1 MKDKDDDE
9 YYDQG
14 AADVPCPCGQ
24 QLIGTLFG
32 SILAYNALLLSGRAN
47 PTPVLVCMSFGITV
61 GTICSGSPTMPAT
74 ATATATLASL
84 QGGSILFAVCM
95 VVCHIV
101 AYCVVGVDTLFGIC
115 MVAVATSTSAAAALN
130 AWATFGVLWTW
141 NCNHKAL
148 DATAYMKTC
157 HV

>member
-1 MKDKDDDE
+1 MKDKDDDD
-9 YYDQG
+9 YHDG

-32 SILAYNALLLSGRAN
+32 SILAYNALLLSGRTN

-61 GTICSGSPTMPAT
+61 GTVCSGSPTMT
-74 ATATATLASL
+74 ASLANL
-84 QGGSILFAVCM
+84 QGGSTLFAVCM
-95 VVCHIV
+95 AVCHLV

-141 NCNHKAL
+141 NCNHQAL
-148 DATAYMKTC
+148 DTTSYMKTC